1 MRGSQ
6 TPENKKEEAKTLV
19 ATTNNK
25 SAVSRILNIPRE
37 TIRDIVLNDDEFA
50 EFRHQVQKEYIIKTW
65 ANILDIE
72 TALAKKIKD
81 DNIEYLGLR
90 EITGAIKDL
99 KQTMENIYATI
110 NNQYINDN
118 HRVVYSGTSEQ
129 NQAIDEFVIQR
140 YKELMSEGKVDNNEK
155 TVV

>member
-50 EFRHQVQKEYIIKTW
+50 EFRQKVQKEYIIKTW
-65 ANILDIE
+65 GNLLDIE
-72 TALAKKIKD
+72 TALAEKIKSS
-81 DNIEYLGLR
+81 NLR
-90 EITGAIKDL
+90 HPTE
-99 KQTMENIYATI
+99 
-110 NNQYINDN
+110 
-118 HRVVYSGTSEQ
+118 
-129 NQAIDEFVIQR
+129 
-140 YKELMSEGKVDNNEK
+140 
-155 TVV
+155 